1 MKTTFSYSPYFRISN
16 IFLSVFMIFL
26 AGNLGYLLF
35 RVLATSLNGVQVQTE
50 TFVWLSI
57 VVLIMLLNV
66 VIYLNWQPDF
76 VVQDE
81 GIVVKVYHFWEK
93 TIPWENVIDV
103 KHSWIPI
110 TGKQIYVV
118 VVRRLTPLHSVIGML
133 YGLTTKPAFV
143 ITRALEER
151 EKAASLINSHVKKK
165 SSKVK

>member
-1 MKTTFSYSPYFRISN
+1 MGFKFK
-16 IFLSVFMIFL
+16 LK
-26 AGNLGYLLF
+26 LLF
-35 RVLATSLNGVQVQTE
+35 G
-50 TFVWLSI
+50 LSI

-93 TIPWENVIDV
+93 TIPWKNVIEV

-110 TGKQIYVV
+110 TGKQLYVV